1 MIMDLFTKF
10 VHRDINLAVEE
21 FRCNSNSLMIDVRT
35 AEEYASGHIPKSVN
49 IPLDRIGSIDDVSSS
64 QNQKIYLYCQSGFRS
79 KKACKFLKQLGYT
92 NVEDIGSINF
102 YSSNLEK

>member
-1 MIMDLFTKF
+1 MNLFTKF

-35 AEEYASGHIPKSVN
+35 AEEYAAGHIPKSLN
-49 IPLDRIGSIDDVSSS
+49 IPLDRIGSIDEVSSS
-64 QNQKIYLYCQSGFRS
+64 KNQKIYLYCQSGFRS

-92 NVEDIGSINF
+92 NVEDIGSVSF

>member
-1 MIMDLFTKF
+1 MNLFTKF

-35 AEEYASGHIPKSVN
+35 AEEYAAGHIPKSVN
-49 IPLDRIGSIDDVSSS
+49 IPLDRIGSIDELSSAK
-64 QNQKIYLYCQSGFRS
+64 NQKIYLYCQSGFRS

-92 NVEDIGSINF
+92 NVEDIGSISF